1 MPARQR
7 ARERA
12 DQQALREA
20 EEFLRREAAV
30 LTSCPAMPADPL
42 PERREPERKAKSG
55 PRSGLVF
62 VVSIDALDHYKYLK
76 RAFAD
81 DAKVAV
87 IVDRRSRHRRKASS
101 GAHFRTS

>member
-1 MPARQR
+1 
-7 ARERA
+7 
-12 DQQALREA
+12 
-20 EEFLRREAAV
+20 
-30 LTSCPAMPADPL
+30 MPADPL

-62 VVSIDALDHYKYLK
+62 VVSRDALDHYEYLK

-87 IVDRRSRHRRKASS
+87 ILDRRSRHRRKTSSARASERR
-101 GAHFRTS
+101 RTDRRSRPLIDDRLRWQGWAMVRVEPIEGSA